1 LSAPSTGAQP
11 QLSVPRLALTV
22 LAPFALGYIMSYF
35 YRSINAVVAPNLV
48 ADIGLTAGELGLL
61 TSAYLA
67 AFGLF
72 QLPLGLLLDRYG
84 PRRVQAGVFCV
95 AAAGSL
101 LFAVGESTL
110 VLTIARAMIGLGF
123 AGGLMSG
130 FKAVVLWVPPE
141 RRALANGTIMS
152 LGGFGLLAATVPTEI
167 AVQWVGWRA
176 VFVGLAGITIA
187 VAALILLVVPEK
199 KSDQA
204 VEPVNRQL
212 AGLMSV
218 FGNRVFW
225 RMTPLLATTA
235 GSHIGIQT
243 LWAGPW
249 FRDVAGFDR
258 DGVALHLGFVAI
270 AFVIGIFG
278 GGVVTDFFG
287 RRGVSI
293 LTVMSWM
300 LIAYMLSQG
309 AIILEVSGWAF
320 YPAWIVFGMTGQLAI
335 VAFAWLAMFYGPALS
350 GRATT
355 ATNLIIF
362 LTAFAIQ
369 YAVGAIIDLYPV
381 TADGGYDPQGYQTSF
396 AIVLAI
402 QVVAFLWYITKVPQ
416 LPPDAGTSG

>member
-1 LSAPSTGAQP
+1 MSASSPGAQQ
-11 QLSVPRLALTV
+11 QLSLPRLVFTV

-48 ADIGLTAGELGLL
+48 EDIGLTAGQLGLL

-72 QLPLGLLLDRYG
+72 QLPLGLLLDRFG

-101 LFAVGESTL
+101 LFAIGESAL
-110 VLTIARAMIGLGF
+110 VLSIARAMIGMGF

-152 LGGFGLLAATVPTEI
+152 LGGLGLLAATVPTEI
-167 AVQWVGWRA
+167 AVQWIGWRA
-176 VFVGLAGITIA
+176 VFVVLAGVTVA
-187 VAALILLVVPEK
+187 VALLIFFVVPEK
-199 KSDQA
+199 KSDLA
-204 VEPVNRQL
+204 VEPLNRQL
-212 AGLMSV
+212 AGLASV
-218 FGNRVFW
+218 LTHKVFW
-225 RMTPLLATTA
+225 RMTPLLAATA

-258 DGVALHLGFVAI
+258 DGVALHLGMVAL

-278 GGVVTDFFG
+278 GGAIADYFG
-287 RRGVSI
+287 RRGVSA
-293 LTVMSWM
+293 LTVMNWM
-300 LIAYMLSQG
+300 LAAYLVSQG
-309 AIILEVSGWAF
+309 AIVLEVSGWAL

-335 VAFAWLAMFYGPALS
+335 ISYVWLAVFYGPALS

-355 ATNLIIF
+355 ATNLVIF
-362 LTAFAIQ
+362 LSAFAIQ
-369 YAVGAIIDLYPV
+369 YAVGAIIDLYPL
-381 TADGGYDPQGYQTSF
+381 TAAGGYDPRGYQTSF
-396 AIVLAI
+396 AIVLGI
-402 QVVAFLWYITKVPQ
+402 QVLAFLWYITKVPK
-416 LPPDAGTSG
+416 LPEE